1 MDDRFALMLRAFCLF
16 VSAVQ
21 QRALGVR
28 GEGDY

>member
-1 MDDRFALMLRAFCLF
+1 MDDRFALMLRAFLF